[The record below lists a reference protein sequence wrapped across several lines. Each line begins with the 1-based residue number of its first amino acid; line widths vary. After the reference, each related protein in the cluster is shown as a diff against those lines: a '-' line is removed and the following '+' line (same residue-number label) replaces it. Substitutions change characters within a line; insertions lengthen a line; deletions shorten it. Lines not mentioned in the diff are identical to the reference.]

1 MLGLCDLND
10 ELKRLAAGSKLIDE
24 GQTKAARPNASKNM
38 EAKEEINS
46 KLPVI
51 VKKER
56 RPTCKGKSESKMTNK
71 KGSKGD
77 KKEKVKT
84 EQINS
89 CTPEPMTAK
98 EKR

>member
-10 ELKRLAAGSKLIDE
+10 ELERLAAGSKPTDT
-24 GQTKAARPNASKNM
+24 GQTVAARPNASKCM
-38 EAKEEINS
+38 EAKEDINS
-46 KLPVI
+46 QLPVI
-51 VKKER
+51 AKKER
-56 RPTCKGKSESKMTNK
+56 QTTCKGKSVSKTTNK

-89 CTPEPMTAK
+89 CAPEPMTAK

>member
-24 GQTKAARPNASKNM
+24 WQTKAARPNASKNM

-89 CTPEPMTAK
+89 CAPEPMTAK